1 MSLPESD
8 MLDPTIEAEV
18 AEPADNEQF
27 EKPRA
32 GVYTMLL
39 IVSFFS
45 LLTGTWCLHKEM
57 QAYDFDFKASKAKR
71 EAKEAKEA
79 KDMKTLRSD
88 DQGAWLWSHTDE
100 TSHV

>member
-18 AEPADNEQF
+18 AEPADDEQF

-45 LLTGTWCLHKEM
+45 LLTGVWCLHLEM
-57 QAYDFDFKASKAKR
+57 KAYDFDFKAPKANR

-79 KDMKTLRSD
+79 KDMKTLGSG
-88 DQGAWLWSHTDE
+88 DQGAWLWPNADE